1 MTALQTFHKIPG
13 LKSLLLY
20 KAPLHTLQDVG
31 ELSSLEQLSLSE
43 VADGDLSPLLGHPTL
58 KEVEL
63 AEPLRQI
70 AQEQLGQA
78 SFQIIYRSE

>member
-1 MTALQTFHKIPG
+1 MTTLQTFRKIPG

-43 VADGDLSPLLGHPTL
+43 VADGDLTPLLNHPEL

-63 AEPLRQI
+63 AESLRPS